1 MDDKFRSR
9 KFLLALFFAIT
20 DTVALFAQVNTGL
33 FGVYIGAQATI
44 LGMYG
49 MANVKE
55 KKQ

>member
-20 DTVALFAQVNTGL
+20 DTVALFAQVDIGL
-33 FGVYIGAQATI
+33 FGAYIGGQATI
-44 LGMYG
+44 LGLYG

-55 KKQ
+55 KQ